1 MLGFAACS
9 FGLRAI
15 LRCVRSGGCPVRH
28 AKRTNEC
35 VFYPDVVRPT
45 ARWPHHLCFGG
56 FAESRPSGR
65 SSCRGRTTF
74 SLAAS
79 PNGRLGVLMAVV
91 VFQLVKACDFPVFSA
106 GPGVF
111 DSTRA
116 SFEQQVGQGGRTIRV
131 FCVRPSNDGSGKA
144 VGQSG
149 YLCPTLE
156 WCVGQGGRAI
166 RIFCVRP
173 SNDRSGN

>member
-1 MLGFAACS
+1 MRQATTPAQDARAWVSALNAWFRGLQLWAACNRADMGVSLRLGFGACDIA
-9 FGLRAI
+9 LRAI
-15 LRCVRSGGCPVRH
+15 GQVSVLQRSGGCPVRH

-106 GPGVF
+106 SPGVF

-116 SFEQQVGQGGRTIRV
+116 SFEQQAG
-131 FCVRPSNDGSGKA
+131 
-144 VGQSG
+144 
-149 YLCPTLE
+149 
-156 WCVGQGGRAI
+156 
-166 RIFCVRP
+166 
-173 SNDRSGN
+173 